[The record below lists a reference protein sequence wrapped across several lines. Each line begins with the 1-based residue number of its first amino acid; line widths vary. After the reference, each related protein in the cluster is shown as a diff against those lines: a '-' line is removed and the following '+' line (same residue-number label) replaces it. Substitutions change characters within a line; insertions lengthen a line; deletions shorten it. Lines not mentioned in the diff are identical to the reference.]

1 MSISHPTKPSF
12 RWKLWIPLLIIS
24 AWLAWDAQSNDQPSE
39 IVKATVSV
47 KQNSNVENVNSNNSG
62 NSINSPISSATQ
74 VIKRSDLYPIAQA
87 SLVSKDLFNSIDW
100 SPPPPPPPPVTPQ
113 KPTAPNLP
121 FTVVGQQLKEDK
133 LEIFL
138 SRGEQT
144 LIVKKGDIVQEQYRV
159 DMVTNQSITFTYL
172 PLGIQQSLS
181 ISDSK

>member
-1 MSISHPTKPSF
+1 MSISHPTKPRF

-24 AWLAWDAQSNDQPSE
+24 AWLAWDAQSNDQAVE
-39 IVKATVSV
+39 IVKATVSA
-47 KQNSNVENVNSNNSG
+47 KQNITVEKVNPNYSDNV
-62 NSINSPISSATQ
+62 IKPTISSTSQ

-100 SPPPPPPPPVTPQ
+100 SPPPPPPLPFTPQ

-144 LIVKKGDIVQEQYRV
+144 LIVKKGDIVQDQYRV
-159 DMVTNQSITFTYL
+159 DTVTNQSITFTYL